1 MITCNLMG
9 GLGNQLFQIFTTINY
24 SFISNNPFKFLNIK
38 TLGSEATII
47 RYTYWDNFLIKLKPF
62 LLENF
67 NSKIN
72 ILREKS
78 FTYNDINLDQITNKD
93 ICLFGYFQSYKY
105 FSNNFDIICRLIDI
119 NKMKVQVKNKL
130 DYSLIYQ
137 ETISMHFRLGD
148 YKKLQ
153 DHHPILPFEYY
164 KNSLNYIINNDKSI
178 KNILYFYEDDD
189 YNDVKIIIDELE
201 TKQDFNKLNFIRIN
215 SDLQD
220 WEQLLTMSNCKHNI
234 IANSTFSW
242 WGAYFNSYKNKIVC
256 YPYKWFGPSVKH
268 NTNDLFPESWIKID
282 F

>member
-1 MITCNLMG
+1 MG